1 MTDEEL
7 LKKEAKAEIKNITD
21 ILTEAGISKHRIKAL
36 KSLIENTAWIKVK
49 LDDARGAIK
58 NSSVAIPYDNGGGQ
72 KGIRENPLFKG
83 YEALWKSYM
92 LGMTKILD
100 TLPPEQVEV
109 KTDNIEKPKTMLELV
124 RNKHIKDA

>member
-1 MTDEEL
+1 MTDEE
-7 LKKEAKAEIKNITD
+7 LKKEAKAEEKNITELLD
-21 ILTEAGISKHRIKAL
+21 EAGISKSRIKAL
-36 KSLIENTAWIKVK
+36 KSVIENTAWIKVK

-58 NSSVAIPYDNGGGQ
+58 TSSVAIPYDNGGGQ

-100 TLPPEQVEV
+100 TLPPEEVETKV
-109 KTDNIEKPKTMLELV
+109 EIEHPKTMLELV
-124 RNKHIKDA
+124 RSKHAKDA

>member
-1 MTDEEL
+1 MTDEE
-7 LKKEAKAEIKNITD
+7 LKKEAKAEEKNITELLD
-21 ILTEAGISKHRIKAL
+21 EAGISKARIKAL
-36 KSLIENTAWIKVK
+36 KSVIENTAWIKVK

-58 NSSVAIPYDNGGGQ
+58 TSSVAIPYDNGGGQ

-100 TLPPEQVEV
+100 TLPPEEVETKV
-109 KTDNIEKPKTMLELV
+109 EIEHPKTMLELV
-124 RNKHIKDA
+124 RSKHAKDA

>member
-1 MTDEEL
+1 MTDDE
-7 LKKEAKAEIKNITD
+7 LKKEAKAEEKNITE
-21 ILTEAGISKHRIKAL
+21 LLNEAGISKSRIKAL
-36 KSLIENTAWIKVK
+36 KSVIENTAWIKVK

-58 NSSVAIPYDNGGGQ
+58 TSSVAIPYDNGGGQ

-100 TLPPEQVEV
+100 TLPPEEIETKVE
-109 KTDNIEKPKTMLELV
+109 IEHPKTMLELV
-124 RNKHIKDA
+124 RSKHAKDA

>member
-1 MTDEEL
+1 MTDEE
-7 LKKEAKAEIKNITD
+7 LKKEAKAEQKNITE
-21 ILTEAGISKHRIKAL
+21 ILTEAGISKARIKAL
-36 KSLIENTAWIKVK
+36 TSVIQNTAWIKVK

-58 NSSVAIPYDNGGGQ
+58 TSSVAIPYDNGGGQ

-100 TLPPEQVEV
+100 TLPPEEIET
-109 KTDNIEKPKTMLELV
+109 KTDNIDKPKTMLELV